1 MTRRSDRFAI
11 RDARPDDVEAA
22 VAALAEAFAPDP
34 LMAYLYG
41 DDPRGVSACVA
52 TFFSILL
59 RARLA
64 LGMPA
69 FVLEQDGEVQGAAM
83 GYDVTRPTWPAAIT
97 AEWERFEASAP
108 DLVARFAAYDGICE
122 AHQPAQAHYY
132 LGVIGMRPALQGQG
146 AGKAL
151 LDAFC
156 DLSRDDDRSHGVY
169 LDTTNPDSLAFYDRN
184 GFERRGEGLLGSTP
198 VWCVWRPT

>member
-1 MTRRSDRFAI
+1 MFEI
-11 RDARPDDVEAA
+11 RAARAADVEAA

-41 DDPRGVSACVA
+41 NDPRGVRACVA
-52 TFFSILL
+52 TFFSVLL

-69 FVLEQDGEVQGAAM
+69 FVLEQDGAVQGAVM
-83 GYDVTRPTWPAAIT
+83 GYDVTRPAWPAAIT
-97 AEWERFEASAP
+97 AEWARFEASAP
-108 DLVARFAAYDGICE
+108 DLPARFAAYDQICE
-122 AHQPAQAHYY
+122 AFQPAQPHHY
-132 LGVIGMRPALQGQG
+132 LGVIGVRPALQGQG

-151 LDAFC
+151 LEAFC
-156 DLSRDDDRSHGVY
+156 DLSREDGGSHGVY

-184 GFERRGEGLLGSTP
+184 GFERRGEGLLGATP